1 MAKNDWLT
9 KLCGEFG
16 KVASD
21 VQSTEEIIRMP
32 SPSLNFA
39 LGNGGI
45 AEGKVVISYGP
56 ESAGKSLV
64 SYLGLIAVQKK
75 YPDGLVMIFDAE
87 YAFMKEHFKKLGGD
101 LNRTIVIQTN
111 NPLKIF
117 DYIFNDVY
125 QMLQDGAPL
134 KAIMIDSFRSIAYP
148 KDTNK
153 KESTSMIQGGTGAA
167 YLPSA
172 LKRILPVI
180 REYNV
185 TLFGVQQ
192 VAEEMDQYKKM
203 SNPYTLPDG
212 RALKHFADLLLEV
225 TKVETKDNIITSGTN
240 FMGNDQQV
248 GHKVRVKVKKNRLGV
263 PARIAEFTL
272 NYLIGVVNTDD
283 EIVELAKTLSVISHP
298 VNPETG
304 KVNAQMW
311 QFKNYPSV
319 RGEDNMKKW
328 VLSNP
333 DVLKEVEQACYEVS
347 DDSVIE
353 QRNQAF
359 APATVDIDVDIL

>member
-1 MAKNDWLT
+1 MAKNDWLS

-21 VQSTEEIIRMP
+21 VQSTEEIIKMP

-39 LGNGGI
+39 LGNGGVV
-45 AEGKVVISYGP
+45 EGKVVISYGP

-87 YAFMKEHFKKLGGD
+87 YAFMKEHFAQLGGD
-101 LNRTIVIQTN
+101 LKRTIVIQTN
-111 NPLKIF
+111 NPVKIF

-148 KDTNK
+148 KDMSK
-153 KESTSMIQGGTGAA
+153 KESTAMIQGGTGAA
-167 YLPSA
+167 YLPST

-180 REYNV
+180 REFNV

-203 SNPYTLPDG
+203 VNPYTLPDG

-225 TKVETKDNIITSGTN
+225 TKLETKEYVLTGGTN
-240 FMGNDQQV
+240 FMGKEQQI
-248 GHKVRVKVKKNRLGV
+248 GHRVRVKVKKNRLGV
-263 PARIAEFTL
+263 PARIAEFSL
-272 NYLIGVVNTDD
+272 NYITGVVNTED
-283 EIVELAKTLSVISHP
+283 EIVELAKTLNVVSHP
-298 VNPETG
+298 INPDTG
-304 KVNAQMW
+304 KVNVQMW
-311 QFKNYPSV
+311 QFKNYPPV
-319 RGEDNMKKW
+319 RGEENMKKW
-328 VLSNP
+328 LMSSS
-333 DVLKEVEQACYEVS
+333 DLLKEVELACYEVS

-353 QRNQAF
+353 QRNNAF
-359 APATVDIDVDIL
+359 APATVDIDIDVL